1 MSFKLPVYPAPDFS
15 QPKFQD
21 APNVQTAPVLQ
32 AGVAPE
38 NYHSTSMFP
47 EYFKVNGQWLL
58 AKESRM
64 DSSVVLQ
71 DGQLLV
77 VENRNLQ
84 PGDQVVHANGFYEE
98 GRDHDDQF
106 VFRQGR
112 SRETSYAR
120 DYDELM
126 ELLRYEK
133 VHGKVVWVMGPAF
146 AFDSDARAA
155 MQAMVEHG
163 YVDGLMAGNALATHD
178 LEAGY
183 LGTALG
189 QDVYTQQAHFN
200 GHYNHIDTIN
210 EVRRL
215 GSIQAF
221 VESGQ
226 VRNGIMYECVRH
238 QVPFVLVGSVR
249 DDGPLPEVYGDVYQ
263 GQDAMRELVR
273 KATTIICMAS
283 FRSLERVSTSENSKA
298 SCHSIRSGTGP
309 PFKWF

>member
-1 MSFKLPVYPAPDFS
+1 MSFKLPVYHAPDFS

-84 PGDQVVHANGFYEE
+84 PGDQVVLGRTEQGEDGIYLHANGFYEE

-120 DYDELM
+120 DYDDLM

-146 AFDSDARAA
+146 AFDADARRA
-155 MQAMVEHG
+155 MEAMVENG
-163 YVDGLMAGNALATHD
+163 YVDGLMAGLAACF
-178 LEAGY
+178 EANGMQVQ
-183 LGTALG
+183 
-189 QDVYTQQAHFN
+189 QDRIQPSLAQLLTEDKILCRRRAADWVIEHS
-200 GHYNHIDTIN
+200 TIK
-210 EVRRL
+210 E
-215 GSIQAF
+215 IQA
-221 VESGQ
+221 
-226 VRNGIMYECVRH
+226 
-238 QVPFVLVGSVR
+238 
-249 DDGPLPEVYGDVYQ
+249 
-263 GQDAMRELVR
+263 
-273 KATTIICMAS
+273 
-283 FRSLERVSTSENSKA
+283 
-298 SCHSIRSGTGP
+298 
-309 PFKWF
+309 

>member
-1 MSFKLPVYPAPDFS
+1 MSFKLPVYHAPDFS

-84 PGDQVVHANGFYEE
+84 PGDQVVLGRTEQGEDGIYLHANGFYEE

-112 SRETSYAR
+112 SRETSYSFF
-120 DYDELM
+120 
-126 ELLRYEK
+126 
-133 VHGKVVWVMGPAF
+133 V
-146 AFDSDARAA
+146 RAA
-155 MQAMVEHG
+155 
-163 YVDGLMAGNALATHD
+163 AGKPPMP
-178 LEAGY
+178 
-183 LGTALG
+183 GT
-189 QDVYTQQAHFN
+189 TM
-200 GHYNHIDTIN
+200 
-210 EVRRL
+210 
-215 GSIQAF
+215 S
-221 VESGQ
+221 
-226 VRNGIMYECVRH
+226 
-238 QVPFVLVGSVR
+238 
-249 DDGPLPEVYGDVYQ
+249 
-263 GQDAMRELVR
+263 
-273 KATTIICMAS
+273 
-283 FRSLERVSTSENSKA
+283 
-298 SCHSIRSGTGP
+298 
-309 PFKWF
+309 